1 MKRLISTLVPCLALG
16 SPGAAQP
23 TQEALP
29 ETTPPAG
36 ESTAAQAQSASTVLP
51 DSTTW
56 AAPEQNT
63 TAPTGFLP
71 PSFDTSYVPP
81 YERPTTQPLPPR
93 SPNPDFGTG
102 AFGSGPELPLP
113 AAPRPGA
120 VPPAAGSRD
129 PLPLSWGIITFHPHV
144 SYQMVYGSGLL
155 SGPGREENSFQH
167 TLSPGMTFNI
177 GPRWRLDYTPSLKFY
192 SSEGYEDT
200 LDHAVSLN
208 GSAGSAG
215 WLFTLGHAYRS
226 SSDALIETASQ
237 TSQDTHSTGLGASR
251 SLTDTTTLELGLAQ
265 SLRFAEDYTDS
276 YTWSTTDWLD
286 KQLRP
291 DFAVAVGINAAYQLM
306 DPGTDMTSERLLGR
320 VRGRALNKLGYSVEG
335 GVEFRQF
342 LDSDAPMK
350 VSPTV
355 NGSLSYQVFEP
366 TTIGVFASHDI
377 GTSYYTDQFTETTR
391 VGGSL
396 SQRLLGKI
404 HLSVSGGY
412 SFMKYSSTL
421 ASDTVVREDETPN
434 FQAGLSTR
442 LLRRGSVSVF
452 YSWSQNASGLAG
464 YSYDSNQIGFQLG
477 YAL

>member
-1 MKRLISTLVPCLALG
+1 M
-16 SPGAAQP
+16 
-23 TQEALP
+23 
-29 ETTPPAG
+29 
-36 ESTAAQAQSASTVLP
+36 
-51 DSTTW
+51 
-56 AAPEQNT
+56 
-63 TAPTGFLP
+63 
-71 PSFDTSYVPP
+71 
-81 YERPTTQPLPPR
+81 
-93 SPNPDFGTG
+93 
-102 AFGSGPELPLP
+102 
-113 AAPRPGA
+113 
-120 VPPAAGSRD
+120 
-129 PLPLSWGIITFHPHV
+129 SWGIITFHPHV

-208 GSAGSAG
+208 GSAVSAG

-291 DFAVAVGINAAYQLM
+291 NFAVAVGINAAYHLL

-320 VRGRALNKLGYSVEG
+320 VRGRALTKLGYSVEG

-366 TTIGVFASHDI
+366 TTIGVFAAHDI

-442 LLRRGSVSVF
+442 FLRRGSVSVF